1 MRLLRD
7 FKCFGT
13 DILPLR
19 MAARLI
25 FLPEESILPELE
37 VAVFA
42 AVQAVGMI
50 FHQCINLGSGILYH
64 CLGDLLQPVFTR
76 SAPRADTRILVREF
90 TIWEPTGNVPEYN
103 ILHFRF

>member
-1 MRLLRD
+1 MRLLRE

-19 MAARLI
+19 MAASLI

-42 AVQAVGMI
+42 AVQADM
-50 FHQCINLGSGILYH
+50 FKKPPHN
-64 CLGDLLQPVFTR
+64 P
-76 SAPRADTRILVREF
+76 
-90 TIWEPTGNVPEYN
+90 N
-103 ILHFRF
+103 

>member
-42 AVQAVGMI
+42 AVQRTASVIPDVEPLSFKTASIETYPFIAGPVECLLI
-50 FHQCINLGSGILYH
+50 LKYTAFFHS
-64 CLGDLLQPVFTR
+64 LLLLTL
-76 SAPRADTRILVREF
+76 S
-90 TIWEPTGNVPEYN
+90 
-103 ILHFRF
+103 

>member
-7 FKCFGT
+7 FKCFCT

-42 AVQAVGMI
+42 AVQADM
-50 FHQCINLGSGILYH
+50 FKKPPHN
-64 CLGDLLQPVFTR
+64 P
-76 SAPRADTRILVREF
+76 
-90 TIWEPTGNVPEYN
+90 N
-103 ILHFRF
+103 

>member
-42 AVQAVGMI
+42 AVQTVSMI
-50 FHQCINLGSGILYH
+50 FYQLINLGSGMLYD